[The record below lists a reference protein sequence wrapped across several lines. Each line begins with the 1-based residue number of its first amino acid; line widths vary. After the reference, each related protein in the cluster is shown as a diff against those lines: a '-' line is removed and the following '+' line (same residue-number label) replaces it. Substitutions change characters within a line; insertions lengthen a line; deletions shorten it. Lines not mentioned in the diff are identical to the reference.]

1 MTMNI
6 DPWFLQIS
14 LVVVFALSGLPKLL
28 LPHDRLAG
36 LFVWVSDF
44 RLTTVRM
51 IGALEVL
58 GAVGLV
64 APAATGILPWLTPL
78 AALGLAGLMVG
89 ALASTLR
96 HRLYRDAAVNVALM
110 SVAAVVAYAAL

>member
-1 MTMNI
+1 MNI
-6 DPWFLQIS
+6 DPWFLQIP
-14 LVVVFALSGLPKLL
+14 LALVFALSGLSKLL

-44 RLTTVRM
+44 RLPAVRA
-51 IGALEVL
+51 IGALELL

-64 APAATGILPWLTPL
+64 GPAATGILPWLTPL
-78 AALGLAGLMVG
+78 AAVGLVGLMVG
-89 ALASTLR
+89 ALATTLR

-110 SVAAVVAYAAL
+110 SLAAVVAYSAL

>member
-1 MTMNI
+1 MNI
-6 DPWFLQIS
+6 DPWFLQIP
-14 LVVVFALSGLPKLL
+14 LAVVFALSGLPKLL
-28 LPHDRLAG
+28 LPYDRLAG

-44 RLTTVRM
+44 PLPTVRV

-64 APAATGILPWLTPL
+64 GPAATGILPWLTPL

-89 ALASTLR
+89 ALATTLR

-110 SVAAVVAYAAL
+110 SVAAVVAFAAL

>member
-1 MTMNI
+1 MNV
-6 DPWFLQIS
+6 DPWFLQIP
-14 LVVVFALSGLPKLL
+14 LAVVFALSGLPKLL
-28 LPHDRLAG
+28 LPYDRLTG

-44 RLTTVRM
+44 PPIAVRV

-58 GAVGLV
+58 GAFGLV
-64 APAATGILPWLTPL
+64 GPAATGILPWLTAL

-89 ALASTLR
+89 ALTTTLR